1 MGLSPQT
8 AVAAVRTSC
17 DPGPSQSDRHVPD
30 FFDFFLRQ
38 LDEVGVRYCIL
49 HSWEK
54 LPAQPESDVDMAV
67 HREDREKLAEVF
79 RRLEEQNYL
88 AVQCLNYSVNAFY
101 FVFCWFDQN
110 HLRTIALDVMF
121 EHWRSGLTVPEQTAL
136 LAERDQFRDTWI
148 PSVRD
153 QFAYALAKQTWKGK
167 ANQAQ
172 SERLQGLAQHLGR
185 PQVRAIAGEMF
196 LAPWNRRVVDACFDG
211 SIGNLLVKVRLYP
224 WLTSLVRQPLVLSKH
239 VLQQARRIARRWVRP
254 TGLLVAIIGPD
265 GAGKDTVIAGL
276 CDGVRTA
283 FRRIHKYHW
292 RPHVLF
298 PRKDAPAVTDPHAKS
313 ARGPMLSSLYL
324 LFFVFD
330 YWIGYALRVRP
341 ALARGTLVIFD
352 RYFYDVIVDP
362 KRARFGGPKWLPGL
376 LARLVPGPD
385 LILLL
390 DADAQVMF
398 ARKGELSV
406 AELDRQRQAYRDMSV
421 GAALRTVVSTNQTV
435 EQSIADANRAVVEF
449 LHLRFAIQN
458 ADWICARAAAVPRV

>member
-1 MGLSPQT
+1 MGLSPQPAGT
-8 AVAAVRTSC
+8 AVRPTCS
-17 DPGPSQSDRHVPD
+17 PGPSQSVKHVSD
-30 FFDFFLRQ
+30 FFSFFLRE

-54 LPAQPESDVDMAV
+54 LPAQPESDVDLAV
-67 HREDREKLAEVF
+67 HPSDREKLAEVF
-79 RRLEEQNYL
+79 RRLQEEKYL
-88 AVQCLNYSVNAFY
+88 PIQCLNYSVNAFY
-101 FVFCWFDQN
+101 FVFCWFDQYR
-110 HLRTIALDVMF
+110 LRTVALDIIF
-121 EHWRSGLTVPEQTAL
+121 EHWRSGLTVPNQISL
-136 LAERDQFRDTWI
+136 LAGRVQFRDTWI

-153 QFAYALAKQTWKGK
+153 QFAYSLAKQTWKGK
-167 ANQAQ
+167 ANEAQ

-185 PQVRAIAGEMF
+185 PQVSAIVGEMF

-211 SIGNLLVKVRLYP
+211 SIGKLLSKVRRYP

-239 VLQQARRIARRWVRP
+239 VLQQATRIVRRWERP

-276 CDGVRTA
+276 CDGIRSA
-283 FRRIHKYHW
+283 FRRINNYHW

-324 LFFVFD
+324 FFFVFD
-330 YWIGYALRVRP
+330 YWIGYMLRVRP
-341 ALARGTLVIFD
+341 ALARGTLVVFD

-376 LARLVPGPD
+376 LARLVPLPD

-406 AELDRQRQAYRDMSV
+406 PELNRQRQAYQKMSV
-421 GAALRTVVSTNQTV
+421 GAAERKIISTDQEIEQT
-435 EQSIADANRAVVEF
+435 IADANGAVVEV
-449 LHLRFAIQN
+449 LHRRFVTRHAN
-458 ADWICARAAAVPRV
+458 WVWPTEAAVPRV